1 MDPKELTIKLGLEFN
16 SLEEAYLFW
25 TDHGGMKG
33 FGVRKKNSSKSKKDG
48 SITHYKYVCCKEG
61 VRQYNKRFN
70 EKYKVIEFFDDHN
83 HPLHPPET
91 VHMLACQRRIT
102 ENQAYELEVAED
114 VGIQQKTSFDL
125 MSKYV
130 GGRENLGYTRQDAK
144 NYLNSKR
151 RRDMAYGEAGCLLQY
166 FQQQLIDNPSF
177 FHAYQIDSEEQI
189 TNIFWADARMLFD
202 YQCFGDEIS
211 LDTTYCTN
219 GDHRPLAIF
228 SGFNHYRGGVIFGAA
243 LLYDE
248 TVESFKWLL
257 ETFLQTHSKKRPQT
271 IFTDQDQ
278 AMSRALQEVILETKH
293 GLCTWHIMKNGI
305 KHLGNL
311 MKDGSNFLS
320 DLKKCM
326 YDNEEETN
334 FEASWRTLLLKYNVE
349 ENTWLN
355 STYQI
360 KEKWAACYMKYAF
373 TLGMRSTQLSESI
386 NSYIKSCIRPN
397 LNINQFFKQFERI
410 VKEKRYE
417 TKHGLCTWHIMKNG
431 IKHLGNL
438 MKDGSNFLSDFKKCM
453 YDNEEETNFEASWRT
468 LLLKYNVEENTW
480 LNSTYQIKEK
490 WVARYMKYAF
500 TLGKR
505 STQLSESINSDI
517 KSCIS
522 PNLNI
527 NQFFKQFERIVKEK
541 RYSELKQDYEMRKKL
556 PRMIIQSS
564 PMIRQLSQEYTP
576 PMFNLFQREWDLIAA
591 TNIYKKKKETEA
603 HGEYVI
609 TMESGEL
616 VMNPKLRME
625 N

>member
-373 TLGMRSTQLSESI
+373 TLGMRSTQLRLS
-386 NSYIKSCIRPN
+386 K
-397 LNINQFFKQFERI
+397 
-410 VKEKRYE
+410 
-417 TKHGLCTWHIMKNG
+417 KNG
-431 IKHLGNL
+431 
-438 MKDGSNFLSDFKKCM
+438 MVS
-453 YDNEEETNFEASWRT
+453 YQA
-468 LLLKYNVEENTW
+468 LL
-480 LNSTYQIKEK
+480 
-490 WVARYMKYAF
+490 
-500 TLGKR
+500 
-505 STQLSESINSDI
+505 
-517 KSCIS
+517 
-522 PNLNI
+522 
-527 NQFFKQFERIVKEK
+527 
-541 RYSELKQDYEMRKKL
+541 
-556 PRMIIQSS
+556 
-564 PMIRQLSQEYTP
+564 
-576 PMFNLFQREWDLIAA
+576 
-591 TNIYKKKKETEA
+591 
-603 HGEYVI
+603 
-609 TMESGEL
+609 
-616 VMNPKLRME
+616 
-625 N
+625 